1 MPSLEDFR
9 KEIDQL
15 DHTIIEALG
24 RRYDICRDVAKFKS
38 ENDIP
43 MMQPNRVEHVKN
55 KAVEI
60 GKQFKLNPDLVY
72 NIYSLIINESCR
84 LEDEII
90 EELTEKK
97 S

>member
-43 MMQPNRVEHVKN
+43 MMQPHRVEHVKN